1 MERQQAEAERAA
13 KVKMDEK
20 KMRQLQD
27 EAKDKFVNPQVCAR
41 ARAPHA
47 PRSLPIRM
55 RNPTC
60 TAFRESPRMPCATLS
75 LRAVTP

>member
-47 PRSLPIRM
+47 PRSLPIRDEQ
-55 RNPTC
+55 PDLHC
-60 TAFRESPRMPCATLS
+60 LS
-75 LRAVTP
+75 GKPAHALRDSVPSRT